1 VAADERAQAR
11 FCFTRKGSRK
21 DHDSSKRAR
30 FTIDG
35 RIGPFVV
42 GPDLRSSE
50 RDKKAEDK
58 PNGGSIPGEIA
69 LNARPRSPCARAV
82 TSPQIPAATKYVKP
96 NTTSAIQTVGR
107 LCSQSGMFRSAN

>member
-1 VAADERAQAR
+1 LLNVAADERAQAR
-11 FCFTRKGSRK
+11 FRFTWKGTRK

-30 FTIDG
+30 FTINS

-42 GPDLRSSE
+42 SPDLRSSE
-50 RDKKAEDK
+50 RDKRPKIM

-69 LNARPRSPCARAV
+69 LNARARSPFARVV

-96 NTTSAIQTVGR
+96 NTTRAIQTIGQLV
-107 LCSQSGMFRSAN
+107 